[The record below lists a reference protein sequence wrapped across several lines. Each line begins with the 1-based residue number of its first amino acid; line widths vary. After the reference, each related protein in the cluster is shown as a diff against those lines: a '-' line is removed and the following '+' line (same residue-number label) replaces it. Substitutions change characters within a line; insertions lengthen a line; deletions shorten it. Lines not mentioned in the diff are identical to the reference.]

1 MAAITLRDIPAD
13 LRNQYKAALAERGR
27 NMKQDLVEYMQRVV
41 DETERERT
49 KK

>member
-1 MAAITLRDIPAD
+1 MAAITLRDID
-13 LRNQYKAALAERGR
+13 LELRNKYKAVLAEQGR